1 MSEEKRQLIRD
12 VTTRINKLPVDKQ
25 HYILGYM
32 NGVADTVE
40 SDTQKE
46 EATIRDSNQRGDDI
60 TEQLIPINY
69 SSEQPTVS
77 ARELYAGLEITDRFS
92 RWFERMSAYGFA
104 EGSDFT
110 SVKSSTLVN
119 NGAEREI
126 SDYQVSID
134 MAKQICMIQRSEKGR
149 QYRQYFIDL
158 EKAWNTPEQIFARAL
173 KMADQTIAKLKD
185 TNKSLVE
192 KIEADR
198 PKTIFADA
206 VSASHTSILIGDL
219 AKLICQNGYQIGQK
233 RLFQWMRDNGYLMV
247 SGSSRNMPKQK
258 YVEQGLFEI
267 KESNVQNPDGS
278 VRITRTTKVSGK
290 GQLYFVNKFLG
301 QETEKADG
309 D

>member
-1 MSEEKRQLIRD
+1 MNELI
-12 VTTRINKLPVDKQ
+12 
-25 HYILGYM
+25 
-32 NGVADTVE
+32 
-40 SDTQKE
+40 S
-46 EATIRDSNQRGDDI
+46 
-60 TEQLIPINY
+60 INY
-69 SSEQPTVS
+69 DGEQPTVS
-77 ARELYAGLEITDRFS
+77 ARQLHKSLEISKRFS
-92 RWFERMSAYGFA
+92 AWFETNSQGFI
-104 EGSDFT
+104 ENEDYT
-110 SVKSSTLVN
+110 SVLTGTEVQN
-119 NGAEREI
+119 NGGVQIRELQ
-126 SDYQVSID
+126 DYSLSVD
-134 MAKQICMIQRSEKGR
+134 MAKHICLMSRTEKGKECR
-149 QYRQYFIDL
+149 QYLIDL
-158 EKAWNTPEQIFARAL
+158 EKAWNTPEQVFARAL
-173 KMADQTIAKLKD
+173 KMADQTIAKLKN

-247 SGSSRNMPKQK
+247 SGNSRNMSKQK

-301 QETEKADG
+301 QEVAG
-309 D
+309 